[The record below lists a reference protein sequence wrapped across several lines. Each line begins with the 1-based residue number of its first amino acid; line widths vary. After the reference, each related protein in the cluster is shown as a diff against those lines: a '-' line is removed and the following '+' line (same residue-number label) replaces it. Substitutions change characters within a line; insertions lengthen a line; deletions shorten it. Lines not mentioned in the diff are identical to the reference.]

1 MYDYVIVGAGSAGC
15 VLAARLTEDP
25 QTRVCLLEAG
35 PPDRDPKIHMP
46 AGFAQ
51 LVESAVN
58 WSFDTV
64 PQRHCDGRTLF
75 QPRGRTLGGSSSIN
89 AQLYIRGH
97 RLDYDLWRQMGNRG
111 WGHDDVLPYFRK
123 AEGNVRGADRLH
135 GADGPLGVAEQ
146 AGPLDLS
153 ARFVRACA
161 ETGIPANADF
171 NGEEQE
177 GAGLYQV
184 TQRRAR
190 RCSTAVAYLR
200 PAMRRPNLTVM
211 TGAQAVRILVER
223 GRAVG
228 VAYVRGRAAQEV
240 RAAREVLLCA
250 GAFQSPQLLLLS
262 GIGPAD
268 EIAAHGIAVC
278 HDLPG
283 VGRNLQDHVNVDVY
297 RTAVA
302 AETYDGLTRPWP
314 MLRTALQY
322 YTRRRGPGASV
333 LAEGGAFLRTD
344 PALAAPDVQFHFIPA
359 IVIDH
364 GRVKHPGR
372 GVSLHVCALR
382 PESRGQ
388 VRLASADPLAPPAI
402 DPNYLAERADLDTLV
417 RGLRKAQAVLAAPA
431 FAGLLGEEFDPGP
444 DRSDAELQA
453 YCRRTAETIYH
464 PVGTCRMGS
473 DDQAVV
479 DDELR
484 LRGLDGLRV
493 VDASVMPAIVG
504 GNTNAPVIM
513 IAEKAADLIRGRVAA
528 PAAA

>member
-25 QTRVCLLEAG
+25 QIRVCLLEAG
-35 PPDRDPKIHMP
+35 PRDRDPKIHMP

-51 LVESAVN
+51 LVESEVN
-58 WSFDTV
+58 WQFETV
-64 PQRHCDGRTLF
+64 PQPHCDGRTMF

-89 AQLYIRGH
+89 AQVYVRGH

-111 WGHDDVLPYFRK
+111 WGYDDVLPYFRR
-123 AEGNVRGADRLH
+123 AEGNVRGAGPLH

-146 AGPLDLS
+146 TGPLELS
-153 ARFVRACA
+153 LRFVQACTEA
-161 ETGIPANADF
+161 GIPANADF
-171 NGEEQE
+171 NGAEQE

-184 TQRRAR
+184 THRRAR
-190 RCSTAVAYLR
+190 RCSTAVAYLH

-211 TGAQAVRILVER
+211 TGARALRILVEQ
-223 GRAVG
+223 GRATGVEYDRGG
-228 VAYVRGRAAQEV
+228 VAQV
-240 RAAREVLLCA
+240 RAEREVLLCA

-262 GIGPAD
+262 GIGPA
-268 EIAAHGIAVC
+268 EGIAAHGIAVR

-283 VGRNLQDHVNVDVY
+283 VGRNLQDHVNVDVH
-297 RTAVA
+297 RLATGGR
-302 AETYDGLTRPWP
+302 TYDGLTRPWP

-322 YTRRRGPGASV
+322 YTRRSGPGASV
-333 LAEGGAFLRTD
+333 LAEGGAFVRTD

-382 PESRGQ
+382 PESRGE

-402 DPNYLAERADLDTLV
+402 DPNYLAERQDLETLV
-417 RGLRKAQAVLAAPA
+417 RGLRKAQEVLAAPS
-431 FAGLLGEEFDPGP
+431 FAGLLGEEFAPGP
-444 DRSDAELQA
+444 GLSDADLQA

-473 DDQAVV
+473 DPLAVV

-484 LRGLDGLRV
+484 LHGLDGLRV
-493 VDASVMPAIVG
+493 VDASVMPSIVG

-513 IAEKAADLIRGRVAA
+513 IAEKAADLIRGRAM
-528 PAAA
+528 AAADAA